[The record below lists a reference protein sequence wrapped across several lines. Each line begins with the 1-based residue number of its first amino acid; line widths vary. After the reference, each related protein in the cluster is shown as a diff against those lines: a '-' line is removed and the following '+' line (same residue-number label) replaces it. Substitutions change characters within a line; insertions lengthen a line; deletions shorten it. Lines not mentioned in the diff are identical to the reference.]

1 MKKLFNKQEIELFKQ
16 FKPLAEK
23 LCDMY
28 NNLSD
33 EATDF
38 LCDTYEDL
46 GNVFAG
52 LFEGGI
58 GQINN
63 IIDGSYMDDYEESIC
78 EDDEDW

>member
-1 MKKLFNKQEIELFKQ
+1 MKKLFSNQDVELFKQ

-46 GNVFAG
+46 GNVLGG
-52 LFEGGI
+52 LFEGGLI
-58 GQINN
+58 QINN
-63 IIDGSYMDDYEESIC
+63 IIDGSYMDDC
-78 EDDEDW
+78 EDDEDDD